1 MNRDAA
7 MILLFLFFT
16 GFFLISCEDN
26 SSDLEKEKEMRL
38 LEQYLE
44 LNNIQVEPESNGLY
58 FIPRNEGSGITPL
71 NDDWVIIS
79 YTGKL
84 VNNTIFDSTDEE
96 IARKENV
103 YSSSVIYGDRRMDFN
118 TFKVKGVYEGLRLM
132 KEGAEATLIIP
143 SQLGY
148 GSESSGIVPPYS
160 TLIYDIKLVK
170 VIKDPVAYEQEL
182 IDDYISLYTDSTHLA
197 VEEKES
203 GIYYIELFSGTGD
216 TTPGDSTQASI
227 FYRGMLTD
235 GREFD
240 TNIGDETFDFIIGQ
254 NSAIRG
260 FEEGVKLM
268 KKDGKSRIIIPSS
281 LGYGVEGSGNKIP
294 GYTPLVFDLELTDF
308 Q

>member
-1 MNRDAA
+1 
-7 MILLFLFFT
+7 
-16 GFFLISCEDN
+16 
-26 SSDLEKEKEMRL
+26 
-38 LEQYLE
+38 
-44 LNNIQVEPESNGLY
+44 
-58 FIPRNEGSGITPL
+58 
-71 NDDWVIIS
+71 
-79 YTGKL
+79 
-84 VNNTIFDSTDEE
+84 
-96 IARKENV
+96 
-103 YSSSVIYGDRRMDFN
+103 
-118 TFKVKGVYEGLRLM
+118 
-132 KEGAEATLIIP
+132 
-143 SQLGY
+143 
-148 GSESSGIVPPYS
+148 
-160 TLIYDIKLVK
+160 
-170 VIKDPVAYEQEL
+170 
-182 IDDYISLYTDSTHLA
+182 
-197 VEEKES
+197 
-203 GIYYIELFSGTGD
+203 GTGD